1 MKKFIMV
8 SPYQPPD
15 KVQSGIYKAV
25 DNDKLQYDKPTAF
38 PVIPLI
44 HGYAEPGEEIE
55 VIAVV
60 CRYANATDNL
70 KRFKDELEDL
80 CKEMHLNCHVEPL
93 NIDYSN
99 DLDTLLDLFG
109 QLIECTSDDDTLYAC
124 ISYGTKPMPLVLT
137 MALQFGHRIHS
148 NVCFGC
154 VAYGIKDFLSNE
166 MHIYDITSLL
176 YMDEIVRIM
185 ADQKVSDPVDKIKA
199 LLK

>member
-15 KVQSGIYKAV
+15 KLQSGIYKAV

-80 CKEMHLNCHVEPL
+80 CKALSGGDRNKSDRFGGSL
-93 NIDYSN
+93 G
-99 DLDTLLDLFG
+99 LLL
-109 QLIECTSDDDTLYAC
+109 
-124 ISYGTKPMPLVLT
+124 
-137 MALQFGHRIHS
+137 
-148 NVCFGC
+148 
-154 VAYGIKDFLSNE
+154 
-166 MHIYDITSLL
+166 
-176 YMDEIVRIM
+176 
-185 ADQKVSDPVDKIKA
+185 
-199 LLK
+199 LLKVQHMVMRQAHIFDFDQSKTAEFPGFRKYDTGILGMDVKAYLLTFSDHDALFACGRKKTFQLLLSFTGI